1 MVLKYKYVNTML
13 VIVLTLFYS
22 QSTPWPKTVGFQELI
37 VGLILIILFGKNF
50 FIFLFEK
57 RINLEKIIFIY
68 FLILGTFLG
77 VINNSLRDFIRDFVP
92 FFYLYF
98 GIFIF
103 YTEKLKYQQNLGRLM
118 IFATVIIGLVYSFRT
133 LFHWKDS
140 LSNLG
145 KTFMMSPDYIAQ
157 SPSLTFSSSFLLSLS
172 ILLFIQRKRLYAS
185 IVFILGLIPLI
196 IFFAQVLRAPIGLI
210 FIFFI
215 LHLLF
220 IIKKF
225 TIQRKVSI
233 LFFILIF
240 LGLFINYN
248 YQFIESGLSLLMKKN
263 EAVGSSGKLDEY
275 IYAYQYFSNNLNYF
289 IFGKGFG
296 GLWLTPF
303 DKIEYSFAHS
313 ILVYY
318 YIKGGIIGL
327 LLILLLTIKIFYF
340 NVKLMFSKNYYAQ
353 LIAFATFPTL
363 LINCFLEPGY
373 KTLSFSFIILIIY
386 LTYKVEYAN
395 PK

>member
-1 MVLKYKYVNTML
+1 MVLKSKYINTTLVML
-13 VIVLTLFYS
+13 LTLFYS
-22 QSTPWPKTVGFQELI
+22 QSTPWPKTVGLQELV
-37 VGLILIILFGKNF
+37 VGLILIILFSKSF
-50 FIFLFEK
+50 FYFLFNK

-68 FLILGTFLG
+68 FLIFGTFLG
-77 VINNSLRDFIRDFVP
+77 IVNNTLRDFIRDFVP

-103 YTEKLKYQQNLGRLM
+103 YTEKLKYQQNLARLM
-118 IFATVIIGLVYSFRT
+118 TFSTVIIGLVYSFRT

-196 IFFAQVLRAPIGLI
+196 IFFAQVLRAPVGLVL
-210 FIFFI
+210 IFFI

-225 TIQRKVSI
+225 TIQRKVFI
-233 LFFILIF
+233 LSFMLIF

-248 YQFIESGLSLLMKKN
+248 YQFIESGSSLLMKKN
-263 EAVGSSGKLDEY
+263 EIVGSSGKLDEY
-275 IYAYQYFSNNLNYF
+275 IYAYQYFSNNLNYL

-303 DKIEYSFAHS
+303 DVKEYSFAHS

-318 YIKGGIIGL
+318 YIKGGIIGFIL
-327 LLILLLTIKIFYF
+327 MLLLTIKLFYL
-340 NVKLMFSKNYYAQ
+340 NTKLMFSKNQYSQ

-363 LINCFLEPGY
+363 VINCFLEPGY

-386 LTYKVEYAN
+386 LTYKVDNAN
-395 PK
+395 HK